1 MWLVFMDR
9 LYSSFQDKRLH
20 PAEILPHVTQWIC
33 EKGTAQQLI
42 DWIHGL
48 QSEKEEIFRTLDAC
62 SIGPSEEMEGFV
74 GPRGQEKVDLSLS
87 LSSPTDERPQV
98 KSVSIS

>member
-1 MWLVFMDR
+1 MWLVFMDG

-20 PAEILPHVTQWIC
+20 PAEILPHVIQWIC

-62 SIGPSEEMEGFV
+62 SVGPSEEMEGFV
-74 GPRGQEKVDLSLS
+74 FSTWTGFPYLVLDCQPTWTPMNSL
-87 LSSPTDERPQV
+87 
-98 KSVSIS
+98 KCFK